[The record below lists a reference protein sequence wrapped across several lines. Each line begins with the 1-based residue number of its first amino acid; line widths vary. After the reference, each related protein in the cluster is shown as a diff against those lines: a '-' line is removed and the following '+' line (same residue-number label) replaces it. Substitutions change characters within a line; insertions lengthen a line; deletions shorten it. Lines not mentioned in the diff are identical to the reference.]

1 MYKFIVVDD
10 EPLIRKWIYENINW
24 NENGFVFSGDCE
36 DGNEAIELIE
46 EIHPDVI
53 LTDICMPFLDG
64 LELSNYVMQRF
75 PDTKIILLT
84 GYDNFDYAQ
93 KAVKFNVYDYIL
105 KPITIED
112 LKKILSRVKNDIE
125 NERNSTKTIV
135 ELKQKLS
142 ESFPLLR
149 ERFLNKILNGKIKE
163 EEIKNRLSYLGIIF
177 KYEYLAIIGISIDY
191 AIEIIKNHGEG
202 KYELFLIAI
211 TNLCTEILK
220 KYNLNGEI
228 FFDNND
234 NIVIILNSINEE
246 NLSRQKIE
254 VAEKI
259 RQQIEQTMD
268 CTVTIGIGTVIK
280 SITRLAESYNIA
292 ILSLGYRFLLGI
304 NQIIHYK
311 HLVPGKKVQSILKK
325 DWPHE
330 VYYSL
335 KICNKDETNLL
346 IKNIF
351 KNIKSEYVPM
361 DKCIVFLQKILASIF
376 SIIDE
381 LDFNESEIFE
391 NIKNPF
397 SYLSSFKTLDNLEKW
412 LVHVCE
418 KINILMEKRQD
429 SMNRK
434 KVEDAKKYML
444 DNYNQ
449 EDINLNSICSYLAVS
464 TSKFSQILKKYSG
477 QTFIEYLTRIRI
489 DKSMELLKSTDNKI
503 YEIAFKAGFNDPHYF
518 SFIFKRINGI
528 TPNQYREKIKKN
540 NYE

>member
-1 MYKFIVVDD
+1 MYKIIVVDD

-93 KAVKFNVYDYIL
+93 KAVKLNVYDYIL

-112 LKKILSRVKNDIE
+112 LKKILSRVKNDLE
-125 NERNSTKTIV
+125 KERNSTKTIV

-142 ESFPLLR
+142 ESLPLLR

-191 AIEIIKNHGEG
+191 SIEIIKNHGEE

-304 NQIIHYK
+304 NQIILYK
-311 HLVPGKKVQSILKK
+311 HLVSGKKVQSILKK
-325 DWPHE
+325 DWAHE

-361 DKCIVFLQKILASIF
+361 GKCIVFLQKILASIF

-381 LDFNESEIFE
+381 LDFNESELFE

-429 SMNRK
+429 SINRK

-518 SFIFKRINGI
+518 SFIFRRINGI